1 MKTTKLF
8 FALFALLFTTTIH
21 AQVAVNDE
29 GNGCFGNDSCFWGFD
44 GATASHSKIPRWTNV
59 TSTTL
64 NVGGGLSIAAM
75 EEYMPA
81 FSVTTPFKTNVGVSI
96 SPFFY
101 IDKDAT
107 VYSKN
112 GIIQSSDSTL
122 KTNIVPLS
130 STLSK
135 IKTING
141 VSYDF
146 KNEER
151 DEYEPENTL
160 DRSKASIEKTP
171 GHIGLIAQ
179 EVEKV
184 YPEVVSTLHDGSK
197 GIKYADL
204 VAVLVEGIKE
214 LNDSLNAI
222 SAKYEMLQEQVD
234 GLRVQLYSSQEVK
247 GKSRHNHAGNSMKS
261 ASDAYLYQNTPNPF
275 NRDTEIGYKL
285 YSDAQ
290 NASIGIY
297 DLNGREV
304 KLFSLNVNSQSGK
317 IQVIAS
323 DFEPG
328 IYIYALMINQCVVDS
343 KRMVIETPN

>member
-1 MKTTKLF
+1 MKTVKLF
-8 FALFALLFTTTIH
+8 FALFTLLFATTIH
-21 AQVAVNDE
+21 AQVAVNNE
-29 GNGCFGNDSCFWGFD
+29 GNSCFGNDSCFWGFD
-44 GATASHSKIPRWTNV
+44 GATASHSKIPHWTNV

-81 FSVTTPFKTNVGVSI
+81 FSVTTPNKTNFGISI

-101 IDKDAT
+101 IDREAT

-112 GIIQSSDSTL
+112 GIVQSSDSTL
-122 KTNIVPLS
+122 KTNIIPLS
-130 STLSK
+130 SALSK
-135 IKTING
+135 LKNING

-151 DEYEPENTL
+151 DESVPENSLNRTVT
-160 DRSKASIEKTP
+160 RSEKTP
-171 GHIGLIAQ
+171 RHIGLIAQ

-184 YPEVVSTLHDGSK
+184 YPEVVCTLIDGSK

-204 VAVLVEGIKE
+204 VAVLIEGVKE
-214 LNDSLNAI
+214 LNDSLNVI
-222 SAKYEMLQEQVD
+222 SGKYNILQEQID
-234 GLRVQLYSSQEVK
+234 GLRIQLQSNKEAQDKYK
-247 GKSRHNHAGNSMKS
+247 HNLAGNNSKMSM
-261 ASDAYLYQNTPNPF
+261 DAVLYQNTPNPF
-275 NRDTEIGYKL
+275 KRNTEIGYRL
-285 YSDAQ
+285 FPDAQ

-304 KLFSLNVNSQSGK
+304 KMYSLNVNSMTGK
-317 IQVIAS
+317 IHLVAS

-328 IYIYALMINQCVVDS
+328 IYIYALVIDKCVVDS
-343 KRMVIETPN
+343 KRMVIEILD